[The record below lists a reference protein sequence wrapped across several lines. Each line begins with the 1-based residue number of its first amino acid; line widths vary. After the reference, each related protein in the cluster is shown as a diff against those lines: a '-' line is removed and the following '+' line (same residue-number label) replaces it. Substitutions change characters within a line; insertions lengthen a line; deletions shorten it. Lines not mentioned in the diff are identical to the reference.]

1 MEWAKQT
8 YNAQYEKWVPWLE
21 DKYLAWF
28 GENKS
33 SYVAKGTSFSHISCS
48 VYPVIGIPCPHDFF
62 AATFLLTPSR

>member
-8 YNAQYEKWVPWLE
+8 YNTQYEKWVPWLE

-33 SYVAKGTSFSHISCS
+33 SYVAKGT
-48 VYPVIGIPCPHDFF
+48 
-62 AATFLLTPSR
+62 FLVRACVVLEFPLRLPTVAHRNLLQRRACLPE